1 MLILVT
7 FREHYVVIIEPLD
20 FNIHKSCTEYDTFG
34 FVVGSRV
41 DWFHDYI
48 IELVS
53 EHLEIWQAIYKTA
66 ILNDIKSDI
75 SHFIHS
81 TVRNNTITVQSIC
94 ALAVL
99 AYYIAASQGKKMH
112 LRYFTTF
119 TNKTP
124 LYYTYFGVNDYDC
137 LELMKKI
144 IEQTRDLRQEDKRTF
159 FFINSKYLRDYT
171 NSRRTKLL
179 NRKMDLQLS
188 KKE

>member
-1 MLILVT
+1 MVS
-7 FREHYVVIIEPLD
+7 FREHYVIIIEPSE
-20 FNIHKSCTEYDTFG
+20 FNINKNCTEYKTLG
-34 FVVGSRV
+34 FVVGSRA

-53 EHLEIWQAIYKTA
+53 QHLEIWQNNYRTA
-66 ILNDIKSDI
+66 ILDDVRSDI
-75 SHFIHS
+75 NHFIHS
-81 TVRNNTITVQSIC
+81 TVRKNTVTIQSIC

-99 AYYIAASQGKKMH
+99 AYYLAASQGKKMH

-144 IEQTRDLRQEDKRTF
+144 IEQTRDLHQEDKRTF
-159 FFINSKYLRDYT
+159 FFINAKHLQEYTKLRR
-171 NSRRTKLL
+171 SKLL
-179 NRKMDLQLS
+179 NKKMDLLLS
-188 KKE
+188 KKD